1 MTRSAAAGSVFS
13 YSARHR
19 WAYVP
24 TVLFLLVI
32 LAILVIDPSLVW
44 QDLDPSTRRAGILLA
59 AALAIGFAAALLAR
73 WASPFRFKVDAE
85 ALEVAPLIG
94 SARRVAYADIRD
106 VQILP
111 KTFMRG
117 VPEVV
122 LQVDSGRPVV
132 IRTDISS
139 YQQLERS
146 LRRRLAPDLQARWKE
161 ARDS

>member
-1 MTRSAAAGSVFS
+1 VTRSGTGSVFS

-32 LAILVIDPSLVW
+32 LAILLIDPSLVW
-44 QDLDPSTRRAGILLA
+44 NDMDPGTRRTATLLA

-73 WASPFRFKVDAE
+73 WASPFRFSVGAD
-85 ALEVAPLIG
+85 ALEVSPLIG
-94 SARRVAYADIRD
+94 SARRVSYADFRD
-106 VQILP
+106 VAILP
-111 KTFMRG
+111 KTFMRS

-122 LQVDSGRPVV
+122 LQVNGARPVV
-132 IRTDISS
+132 IRTDITDFP
-139 YQQLERS
+139 QLERN
-146 LRRRLAPDLQARWKE
+146 LRRRLAPELQARWKD

>member
-1 MTRSAAAGSVFS
+1 MTRSTGASVFS

-32 LAILVIDPSLVW
+32 LAILVIDPTIVW
-44 QDLDPSTRRAGILLA
+44 KDLDPATRRNATLLA
-59 AALAIGFAAALLAR
+59 AALAVGFGAALLAR
-73 WASPFRFKVDAE
+73 WASPFHFRVEAD

-94 SARRVAYADIRD
+94 STRRVAYEDVAD
-106 VQILP
+106 VSILP
-111 KTFMRG
+111 KTFMRS

-122 LQVDSGRPVV
+122 LRVNRGRPVV
-132 IRTDISS
+132 IRTDITD
-139 YQQLERS
+139 YRQLERN

>member
-1 MTRSAAAGSVFS
+1 MTRSGTGSVFS

-24 TVLFLLVI
+24 TLLFLLVI
-32 LAILVIDPSLVW
+32 FAILVVDPSLVW
-44 QDLDPSTRRAGILLA
+44 RDLDPSTRRAGILLA
-59 AALAIGFAAALLAR
+59 ASLAIGFAVALLAH
-73 WASPFRFKVDAE
+73 WATPFRFSLGAD

-94 SARRVAYADIRD
+94 SPRRVAYADVRD
-106 VQILP
+106 VRILP
-111 KTFMRG
+111 KTFMRS

-122 LQVDSGRPVV
+122 LQVDAGRPVV
-132 IRTDISS
+132 IRTDITA
-139 YQQLERS
+139 YAQLERA

>member
-1 MTRSAAAGSVFS
+1 MTRSGAGSVYT

-32 LAILVIDPSLVW
+32 FAILVVDPSLVW
-44 QDLDPSTRRAGILLA
+44 HDLDPSTRRAGILLA
-59 AALAIGFAAALLAR
+59 AALAIGFAVALLAR
-73 WASPFRFKVDAE
+73 WASPFRFNVGAD

-94 SARRVAYADIRD
+94 SSRRVAYADIRD
-106 VQILP
+106 VRILP
-111 KTFMRG
+111 KTFMRS

-122 LQVDSGRPVV
+122 LQVDPGRPVV
-132 IRTDISS
+132 IRTDITG
-139 YQQLERS
+139 YQQLERA

>member
-1 MTRSAAAGSVFS
+1 MTRSPAASVFS

-32 LAILVIDPSLVW
+32 LAILLIVPTIIW
-44 QDLDPSTRRAGILLA
+44 KDLDPATRRNATLLA
-59 AALAIGFAAALLAR
+59 AALAVGFAAALLAR
-73 WASPFRFKVDAE
+73 WASPFHFRVDAD

-94 SARRVAYADIRD
+94 STRRVAYGD
-106 VQILP
+106 VTDVAILP
-111 KTFMRG
+111 KTFMRS
-117 VPEVV
+117 VPEVM
-122 LQVDSGRPVV
+122 LRINRGRPVV
-132 IRTDISS
+132 IRTDITG
-139 YQQLERS
+139 YKQLERN

>member
-1 MTRSAAAGSVFS
+1 MTRSGTGSVFS

-24 TVLFLLVI
+24 TLLFLLVI

-44 QDLDPSTRRAGILLA
+44 RDLDPSTRRAGILLA
-59 AALAIGFAAALLAR
+59 ASLAIGFAVALLAR
-73 WASPFRFKVDAE
+73 WASPFRFSLGAD

-94 SARRVAYADIRD
+94 SPRRVAYADVRD
-106 VQILP
+106 VRILP
-111 KTFMRG
+111 KTFMRS

-122 LQVDSGRPVV
+122 LQVDAGRPVV
-132 IRTDISS
+132 IRTDITA
-139 YQQLERS
+139 YAQLERA